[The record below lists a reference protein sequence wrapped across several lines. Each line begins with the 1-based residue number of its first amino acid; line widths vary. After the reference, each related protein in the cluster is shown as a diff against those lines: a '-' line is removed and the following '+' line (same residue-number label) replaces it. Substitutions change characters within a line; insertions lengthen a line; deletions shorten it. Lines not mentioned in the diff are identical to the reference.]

1 MEVPNMAE
9 KKVKTTTVTTEILV
23 EKRVKDDSTYW
34 TKYTWDK
41 NKPAVLV
48 LANYPSKLG
57 IVEED
62 LTTMLI
68 KNEVYR
74 MDVYGAVIIGNLFT
88 KPISRNT
95 ANERTLA
102 DAYEIDSMTELLKV
116 TKEVEKVIVSV
127 GSLTN
132 RYQIASDRLAM
143 YGRMCSDE
151 GQLDKIV
158 ELADGQHKPKH
169 PLALQGD
176 HWTLVPW
183 TFDWENP
190 PKSRRKK
197 KVVEADE

>member
-1 MEVPNMAE
+1 MAE
-9 KKVKTTTVTTEILV
+9 KKVKTTTVTTEILI

-74 MDVYGAVIIGNLFT
+74 MDIYGAVIIGNLFT

-190 PKSRRKK
+190 QKSRRKK

>member
-1 MEVPNMAE
+1 M
-9 KKVKTTTVTTEILV
+9 
-23 EKRVKDDSTYW
+23 
-34 TKYTWDK
+34 
-41 NKPAVLV
+41 KPAMFLAVIAGGVTGTFTFQMFGAGLKAAASPGSIIAILAMTPKGSYLGV
-48 LANYPSKLG
+48 LAG
-57 IVEED
+57 VAA
-62 LTTMLI
+62 
-68 KNEVYR
+68 
-74 MDVYGAVIIGNLFT
+74 GAVVIGNLFT

>member
-9 KKVKTTTVTTEILV
+9 KKVKTTTVTTEILI

-74 MDVYGAVIIGNLFT
+74 MDIYGAVIIGNLFT

-190 PKSRRKK
+190 QKSRRKK

>member
-9 KKVKTTTVTTEILV
+9 KKVKTTTVTTEILI

-74 MDVYGAVIIGNLFT
+74 MDDYGAVIIGNLFT

-169 PLALQGD
+169 PLAL
-176 HWTLVPW
+176 
-183 TFDWENP
+183 
-190 PKSRRKK
+190 
-197 KVVEADE
+197 